1 MNHSAR
7 LLVLPSLLT
16 VALAGCGTDHPANS
30 TDNPPAVPTSAVST
44 GAPAGSPDAL
54 GGSMEGM
61 PTTAGAAE
69 PPPPAPAAT
78 ADTAPPADVLAPLSD
93 DQIMRVVHGANAGEI
108 EQAKLA
114 QSRAKDARVKRLA
127 AMMVKDHTEADAKAM
142 SVEKMVSL
150 TPAPSPTSTALE
162 SDALTA
168 TRVLRSQTGAE
179 FDRGYVD
186 TQVKEHQ
193 AVLDTLDQ
201 KLIPAARNPEVKA
214 YLAEVRS
221 KVAMHLQHA
230 QELQSALQ
238 K

>member
-1 MNHSAR
+1 
-7 LLVLPSLLT
+7 
-16 VALAGCGTDHPANS
+16 
-30 TDNPPAVPTSAVST
+30 
-44 GAPAGSPDAL
+44 
-54 GGSMEGM
+54 
-61 PTTAGAAE
+61 
-69 PPPPAPAAT
+69 
-78 ADTAPPADVLAPLSD
+78 VLAPLSD

-114 QSRAKDARVKRLA
+114 QSRARDARVKKLA